1 MSTESGKRLAHSAIV
16 HMQLVVDGRTLTIGH
31 MGADYVIADDPIN
44 HPPAKAEMV
53 MSVNAEVTRWRVYLP
68 DGISTSADC
77 IRLRAC
83 HSVAVPWGRGVPLR
97 ACPAVRVGVPASA
110 GFLAAQRLPP
120 LACASVL
127 GATAGLSS
135 SACWSPGFSRFP
147 GCPTAAT
154 AGLRASVLG
163 ATAGLSSSAC
173 WSPGFSRFPGCPT
186 AATAGLRAVS

>member
-77 IRLRAC
+77 IRLA
-83 HSVAVPWGRGVPLR
+83 H
-97 ACPAVRVGVPASA
+97 
-110 GFLAAQRLPP
+110 LP
-120 LACASVL
+120 
-127 GATAGLSS
+127 
-135 SACWSPGFSRFP
+135 
-147 GCPTAAT
+147 
-154 AGLRASVLG
+154 
-163 ATAGLSSSAC
+163 
-173 WSPGFSRFPGCPT
+173 
-186 AATAGLRAVS
+186 